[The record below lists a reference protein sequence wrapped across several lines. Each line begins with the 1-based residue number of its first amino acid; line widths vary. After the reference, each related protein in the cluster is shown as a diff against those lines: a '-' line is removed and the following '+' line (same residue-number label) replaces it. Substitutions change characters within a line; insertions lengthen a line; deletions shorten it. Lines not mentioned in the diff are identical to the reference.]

1 LFDAPYL
8 LPGTYQVVVEIAG
21 FKKYESRD
29 NKIDPNVPANISA
42 VLQVGAVTETV
53 EVTATASLL
62 QTESGTLGKIVEG
75 KQISDLQLNG
85 RNAVFLAQL
94 KPGVRGGNT
103 NGFNFGLGTGGFNI
117 NGARSQ
123 ETLITFDGA
132 VGIRTRSNG
141 ESIGTADLD
150 NVAEVQILTAG
161 YGAGSLFVTDGDNS
175 AYNPHRIYRIR
186 PGKNR
191 IFNGGGDDIVTSLK
205 QRCQETDQACA
216 ALVKDLK
223 QRGLLDETLVVVL
236 SEMGR
241 TPRVNGNAGRDH
253 WTNCYGSLLAGGTI
267 PKNDAYTV
275 TAALPDQPVTALR
288 LEMLPHESLPTQ
300 GPGLAKNGNLEG
312 EELRQWLKRLQDEW
326 KLISKGGTEAGL

>member
-1 LFDAPYL
+1 M
-8 LPGTYQVVVEIAG
+8 
-21 FKKYESRD
+21 
-29 NKIDPNVPANISA
+29 
-42 VLQVGAVTETV
+42 LQVGAVTETV

-123 ETLITFDGA
+123 DTLITFDGA

-161 YGAGSLFVTDGDNS
+161 YGAEYGRSSGGQIRVVTKSGTSQFHGS
-175 AYNPHRIYRIR
+175 AYEYFR
-186 PGKNR
+186 
-191 IFNGGGDDIVTSLK
+191 
-205 QRCQETDQACA
+205 
-216 ALVKDLK
+216 
-223 QRGLLDETLVVVL
+223 
-236 SEMGR
+236 
-241 TPRVNGNAGRDH
+241 
-253 WTNCYGSLLAGGTI
+253 
-267 PKNDAYTV
+267 NDALDANTWSRNRSTV
-275 TAALPDQPVTALR
+275 DQLCAHQQVQPV
-288 LEMLPHESLPTQ
+288 
-300 GPGLAKNGNLEG
+300 
-312 EELRQWLKRLQDEW
+312 RLQRKRPDFHPQDVQ
-326 KLISKGGTEAGL
+326 LGPQQALLHL